1 MVAEGDGSPQRY
13 LGRLLG
19 AVVAVGLLIAVISV
33 ANPSEVWRIVRATD
47 LRTLGVA
54 VVFSAASVMMRGI
67 RLQFLLERGP
77 LRFVRST
84 LIVAVA
90 QAAAL
95 FAPFRTGELALPWLL
110 SRSADRTLTSGISTL
125 VAARTLD
132 VATLGIWCGAAVL
145 AVFGFNEPIALAV
158 SVLLVAPSLLLPKL
172 VTVLDRLAV
181 RILAPRGARGRRWA
195 RRIHGLRR
203 EFEGL
208 VGRPTRLLIAAVAS
222 LAMWGLHW
230 AATWTLLASM
240 GFRWPGGTVIV
251 GAASAA
257 IANLLP
263 FNIIGNLGT
272 LEAGWTA
279 AFTALG
285 VPLQTAAATGLAAH
299 LWGLIFAALFG
310 LVAWVALA
318 RNRSNDPEVTAT
330 ASHTDRCPRNL

>member
-1 MVAEGDGSPQRY
+1 MPAEPEGVPKRL

-33 ANPSEVWRIVRATD
+33 ANPSEVWRIVRATEP
-47 LRTLGVA
+47 RTLGIA
-54 VVFSAASVMMRGI
+54 VVFSAVSVMMRGI
-67 RLQFLLERGP
+67 RLQFLLERGH

-95 FAPFRTGELALPWLL
+95 FAPLRTGELALPWLL
-110 SRSADRTLTSGISTL
+110 SRTARRSLTSGISTL

-132 VATLGIWCGAAVL
+132 VATLGIWCGGVVL
-145 AVFGFNEPIALAV
+145 AVFGLGEPLALVV
-158 SVLLVAPSLLLPKL
+158 SVLLVAPSLLLARIVKA
-172 VTVLDRLAV
+172 VDWLAV
-181 RILAPRGARGRRWA
+181 RTLAPRGASGRRWA
-195 RRIHGLRR
+195 RRIRRLRH

-208 VGRPTRLLIAAVAS
+208 VRRPMRLVIAAGAS
-222 LAMWGLHW
+222 VAMWGLHW
-230 AATWTLLASM
+230 AATWMLLASM
-240 GFRWPGGTVIV
+240 GFRWPAGTVIV

-299 LWGLIFAALFG
+299 LWGLIFAAIFG
-310 LVAWVALA
+310 LVAWIALA
-318 RNRSNDPEVTAT
+318 RTRSNVETFNV
-330 ASHTDRCPRNL
+330 

>member
-1 MVAEGDGSPQRY
+1 MPAEPEGAPQRV

-19 AVVAVGLLIAVISV
+19 AAVAVGLLIAVISV
-33 ANPSEVWRIVRATD
+33 ANPSEVWRLVRATEP
-47 LRTLGVA
+47 RTLVIA
-54 VVFSAASVMMRGI
+54 VVFSAVSVMMRGI
-67 RLQFLLERGP
+67 RLQFLLERGH

-95 FAPFRTGELALPWLL
+95 FAPLRTGELALPWLL
-110 SRSADRTLTSGISTL
+110 SRTARRSLTSGISTL

-132 VATLGIWCGAAVL
+132 VATLGIWCGGVVL
-145 AVFGFNEPIALAV
+145 AVFGLDEPLALAA
-158 SVLLVAPSLLLPKL
+158 SFLLVAPSLLLARIVKA
-172 VTVLDRLAV
+172 VDWLAV
-181 RILAPRGARGRRWA
+181 RTLAPRGATGRRWA
-195 RRIHGLRR
+195 RRIRRLRH

-208 VGRPTRLLIAAVAS
+208 MRRPMRLVIAAAAS
-222 LAMWGLHW
+222 VAMWGLHW
-230 AATWTLLASM
+230 AATWMLLASM
-240 GFRWPGGTVIV
+240 GFRWPAGTVIV

-299 LWGLIFAALFG
+299 LWGLIFAAIFG
-310 LVAWVALA
+310 LVAWIALA
-318 RNRSNDPEVTAT
+318 RCRSNIPTFNV
-330 ASHTDRCPRNL
+330 

>member
-1 MVAEGDGSPQRY
+1 
-13 LGRLLG
+13 
-19 AVVAVGLLIAVISV
+19 VISV
-33 ANPSEVWRIVRATD
+33 AGPSEVWRIVRATD
-47 LRTLGVA
+47 LRTLGIA
-54 VVFSAASVMMRGI
+54 VVFSAGSVMMRGI

-77 LRFVRST
+77 LRFIRST

-95 FAPFRTGELALPWLL
+95 FAPLRTGELALPWLL
-110 SRSADRTLTSGISTL
+110 ARSADRTLTSGISTL

-145 AVFGFNEPIALAV
+145 AIFGLEEPLALAV
-158 SVLLVAPSLLLPKL
+158 SVLLVVPSLLLPI
-172 VTVLDRLAV
+172 VVRALDRLAL
-181 RILAPRGARGRRWA
+181 RTLGPRGADGRRWA
-195 RRIHGLRR
+195 HRIRRLRR
-203 EFEGL
+203 EFDGL
-208 VGRPTRLLIAAVAS
+208 VRRPRRLVVAAVAS
-222 LAMWGLHW
+222 IAMWGLHW
-230 AATWTLLASM
+230 AAIWTLLASM
-240 GFRWPGGTVIV
+240 GFRWPAGTVIV

-285 VPLQTAAATGLAAH
+285 IPLQTAAATGLAAH

-310 LVAWVALA
+310 VAAWIALPK
-318 RNRSNDPEVTAT
+318 SG
-330 ASHTDRCPRNL
+330 SHGSTL